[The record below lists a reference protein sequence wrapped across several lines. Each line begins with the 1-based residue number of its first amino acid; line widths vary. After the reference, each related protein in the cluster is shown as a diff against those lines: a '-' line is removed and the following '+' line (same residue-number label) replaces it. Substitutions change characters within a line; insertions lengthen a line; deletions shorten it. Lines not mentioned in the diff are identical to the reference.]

1 VSGFEKIFITNEIL
15 RALSG
20 SFTLNEA
27 FKKIFIILE
36 NHLDVSGAAVVSFDT
51 ARNALEIQNGLLYK
65 IEKKDLAALI
75 EKNSAKMTARGQSA
89 FDIAENRIPDESL
102 PGFCYAFFPLF
113 VHSELTGLMILHGR
127 NESLKVNKIDA
138 NLIEAIAS
146 PISMIYER
154 EKIFRETKDQKTG
167 FEFLYTLSNSINKTL
182 DTESILKI
190 SVKTICKKFK
200 DIIPVI
206 MVSRGSVK
214 IIASG
219 SAKCVDIK
227 SNFSVILD
235 EIKNNLNEDTSA
247 FKLLLDFPAPKSKG
261 AEEQPLRI
269 NLKSSLW
276 LSLNYNNS
284 ICGYLGLFS
293 SDDSIQS
300 INVTSIRFLTLAS
313 NQIISA
319 VENARLYNEVER
331 LASIDGMTGVFN
343 YRYFYTHMC
352 SEVQRSKRYE
362 TDMSIIMIDI
372 DHFKSFNDMY
382 GHQAGDEVLRE
393 VGKILTARARTIDI
407 VARYGGEEFIL
418 VLPETAIEGALELAE
433 RIRESIE
440 TNDFKVHSKETE
452 LSLKVT
458 ISLGVSA
465 YIPGND
471 PDADSL
477 IKSADDSLYHAKH
490 SGRNRVCYNHNGE
503 LLQSRRTA

>member
-1 VSGFEKIFITNEIL
+1 MSGFEKIFITNEIL

-36 NHLDVSGAAVVSFDT
+36 NHLGVSGAAVVSFDPV
-51 ARNALEIQNGLLYK
+51 RNSIEIQNGLLYK
-65 IEKKDLAALI
+65 IERKELDALV
-75 EKNSAKMTARGQSA
+75 EKNSGKMTARGQSP
-89 FDIAENRIPDESL
+89 FDIAENRIPDESM

-127 NESLKVNKIDA
+127 NETLKVNKIDA

-206 MVSRGSVK
+206 MVSRGNVK

-219 SAKCVDIK
+219 SPKCIDIK
-227 SNFSVILD
+227 SNFSAILD

-247 FKLLLDFPAPKSKG
+247 FKLLLDFPAAKSKE
-261 AEEQPLRI
+261 ADEMTQI

-352 SEVQRSKRYE
+352 TEVQRSKRYQ

-418 VLPETAIEGALELAE
+418 VLPETASEGALELAE
-433 RIRESIE
+433 RIREGIE
-440 TNDFKVHSKETE
+440 TNDFKVNSKGTE

-458 ISLGVSA
+458 ISLGVSS
-465 YIPGND
+465 YMSGND
-471 PDADSL
+471 PDADTL